1 MTTPRRALILIDVQN
16 DYFDAEGPL
25 AIQYPSREDSLANIL
40 STLETADQTGMPVAV
55 VQHEYPAGAP
65 VFAAGSEGWKVHPAV
80 EDAVGPDATW
90 VTKSHASVFAGTGL
104 TEWIREQEVDTITL
118 VGYMTNN
125 CVVGTAADSEPLGLA
140 VEVLSDATGAVHLAN
155 EAGSVSAQQVHET
168 LMVLLHSNFAAV
180 ATTHDWATAVAGGAV
195 LPKSDLGSSAV
206 QGHETQAV
214 ANA

>member
-25 AIQYPSREDSLANIL
+25 AIQYPSREGSLANIL
-40 STLETADQTGMPVAV
+40 SAVATADQAGMPVAV
-55 VQHEYPAGAP
+55 VQHEYPEGAP
-65 VFAAGSEGWKVHPAV
+65 VFAVGSEGWKVHPAV
-80 EDAVGPDATW
+80 EDVLGPDVKR
-90 VTKSHASVFAGTGL
+90 VTKSYASVFAGTGL
-104 TEWIREQEVDTITL
+104 IEWIREQEVDTITL

-155 EAGSVSAQQVHET
+155 EAGSVSAQQVHQT

-180 ATTHDWATAVAGGAV
+180 ATTPDWAAAVAGSAA
-195 LPKSDLGSSAV
+195 LPKGDLGSSAV
-206 QGHETQAV
+206 QGREAQSV
-214 ANA
+214 FNA